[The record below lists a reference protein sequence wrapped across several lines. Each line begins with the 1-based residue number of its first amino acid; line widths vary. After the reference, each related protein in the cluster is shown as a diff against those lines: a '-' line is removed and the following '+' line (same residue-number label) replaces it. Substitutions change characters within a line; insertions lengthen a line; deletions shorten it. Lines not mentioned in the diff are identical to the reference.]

1 MICNTLLLRT
11 KFQITPL
18 LCLFFG
24 FIGTDFII
32 LRQIFNRPYQIL
44 CKDRLNVVP
53 TLVDLFSISLQRKNN
68 SAGCWCMGKHFQK
81 SAEKTPKTFSSSE
94 PYIGQV
100 FYSWVNQTL
109 ITGDSRTRTH
119 NLTFQV
125 CFRRDRTDRSVEEVV
140 GGFLELQGLKEFPF
154 MTFFSASFK
163 RTAYGPGQVAMIGFN
178 LEPADRRSSLKSD

>member
-32 LRQIFNRPYQIL
+32 LRQTFNRPYQIL

-68 SAGCWCMGKHFQK
+68 SAGRWCMGKHFQK
-81 SAEKTPKTFSSSE
+81 TAEKTQKTFSSSE

-100 FYSWVNQTL
+100 FYSWVNQKFSSLTFFQCEFQKNRV
-109 ITGDSRTRTH
+109 RTRPSCNDRIQSWTRRPPVLVEIWLIWNGDYTLEKRLFH
-119 NLTFQV
+119 YPTLLT
-125 CFRRDRTDRSVEEVV
+125 
-140 GGFLELQGLKEFPF
+140 L
-154 MTFFSASFK
+154 
-163 RTAYGPGQVAMIGFN
+163 
-178 LEPADRRSSLKSD
+178 